1 MGGGGRWNL
10 RDSLNGKDNQ
20 VRCPVK
26 QTRKLLT
33 VRRSEDLG
41 AQTRLEP
48 SRGAGRCLNLD
59 RQPHS
64 TELPRLRSFCL
75 GGREKRNGSVGCL
88 SVP

>member
-20 VRCPVK
+20 VRCPGN

-41 AQTRLEP
+41 GQGADEAGTQQG
-48 SRGAGRCLNLD
+48 SR
-59 RQPHS
+59 
-64 TELPRLRSFCL
+64 
-75 GGREKRNGSVGCL
+75 
-88 SVP
+88 